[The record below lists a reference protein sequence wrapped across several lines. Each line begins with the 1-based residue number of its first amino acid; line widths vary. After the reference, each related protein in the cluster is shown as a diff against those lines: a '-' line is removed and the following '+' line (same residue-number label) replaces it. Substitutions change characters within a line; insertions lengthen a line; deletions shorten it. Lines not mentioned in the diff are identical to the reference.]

1 MPNANL
7 NEQWAG
13 ANGDWIVTV
22 GLGFKWGLVNVYTR
36 RKIPLPPI
44 EGFDETDNALL
55 FHEVG
60 EEEEGVTLKLQKI
73 VICKVPT
80 ADKGY
85 EDFSLIAIFDH
96 AIAVLNGI
104 ALYGWTILK
113 NQFLGYYST
122 YSDAIMHEDLLF
134 AVTAS
139 GTLYAWEPRSFGKFS
154 SLCSVLA

>member
-1 MPNANL
+1 M
-7 NEQWAG
+7 
-13 ANGDWIVTV
+13 
-22 GLGFKWGLVNVYTR
+22 
-36 RKIPLPPI
+36 
-44 EGFDETDNALL
+44 
-55 FHEVG
+55 
-60 EEEEGVTLKLQKI
+60 KLMKI
-73 VICKVPT
+73 VIYKVPT

-104 ALYGWTILK
+104 DLYGWTILK

-122 YSDAIMHEDLLF
+122 YSDAIMHQDLLF

>member
-1 MPNANL
+1 M
-7 NEQWAG
+7 
-13 ANGDWIVTV
+13 
-22 GLGFKWGLVNVYTR
+22 
-36 RKIPLPPI
+36 
-44 EGFDETDNALL
+44 

-60 EEEEGVTLKLQKI
+60 EEEEGLTLKLQKI

-96 AIAVLNGI
+96 AIAILNGI
-104 ALYGWTILK
+104 DLYGWTILR

-122 YSDAIMHEDLLF
+122 YSDAIMHQDLLF